1 MCEAEGTEENLN
13 KGAIMPTQAT
23 PIFVKGIGGKVT
35 VMSAPTISA
44 GVQTLGSTGTKDY
57 AILDWNLTKTA
68 TLVETTNSGS
78 KGFEEYFPVK
88 VGGAGS
94 FNAIWD
100 LANIPDGGFTDNTTS
115 SIDSNFG
122 PDKTGQ
128 LEVGALVTLQ
138 LYLGDSGK
146 FYTFGARIESLAV
159 TVNAVADVVKFA
171 CTFKSNGVITDPTV
185 SA

>member
-1 MCEAEGTEENLN
+1 MCGAKGTERNLN
-13 KGAIMPTQAT
+13 KGAIMPQAT

-35 VMSAPTISA
+35 VFAAPTTS
-44 GVQTLGSTGTKDY
+44 GGTQTLGTTGEKDY
-57 AILDWNLTKTA
+57 AILDWNFTKTA

-78 KGFEEYFPVK
+78 KGFEEYFPTK
-88 VGGAGS
+88 TGGAGS

-100 LANIPDGGFTDNTTS
+100 LANVPDAGYGDNTAS
-115 SIDSNFG
+115 SIDVNFG

-128 LEVGALVTLQ
+128 LEVGALVTLK

-185 SA
+185 LA

>member
-1 MCEAEGTEENLN
+1 MCVANGTAETLN
-13 KGAIMPTQAT
+13 KGAIMPQAT
-23 PIFVKGIGGKVT
+23 PVFVKGIGGKVT
-35 VMSAPTISA
+35 VFAAPTTSN
-44 GVQTLGSTGTKDY
+44 GVQTLGSTGEKDY
-57 AILDWNLTKTA
+57 AILDWNFTKTS

-78 KGFEEYFPVK
+78 KGFEEYFPTK
-88 VGGAGS
+88 TGGAGS

-100 LANIPDGGFTDNTTS
+100 SVNIPDAGFTDNSTS

-128 LEVGALVTLQ
+128 LEAGALVTLK

-146 FYTFGARIESLAV
+146 FYTFGARIESVAV
-159 TVNAVADVVKFA
+159 TVNAVSDVVKFA
-171 CTFKSNGVITDPTV
+171 CTFKSSGVITDPTA

>member
-1 MCEAEGTEENLN
+1 
-13 KGAIMPTQAT
+13 MPTQAT
-23 PIFVKGIGGKVT
+23 PIFAKGIGGKVT
-35 VMSAPTISA
+35 VMTAPTFSN
-44 GVQTLGSTGTKDY
+44 GVQTLGTGNPKDY

-68 TLVETTNSGS
+68 TLIETTNSGS
-78 KGFEEYFPVK
+78 KGYEEYFPVK

-100 LANIPDGGFTDNTTS
+100 LVNVPDAGYGSNIYSENNPVDV
-115 SIDSNFG
+115 NFG

-128 LEVGALVTLQ
+128 LEVGALVTLK

-171 CTFKSNGVITDPTV
+171 CTYKSSGVITDPTV
-185 SA
+185 ES